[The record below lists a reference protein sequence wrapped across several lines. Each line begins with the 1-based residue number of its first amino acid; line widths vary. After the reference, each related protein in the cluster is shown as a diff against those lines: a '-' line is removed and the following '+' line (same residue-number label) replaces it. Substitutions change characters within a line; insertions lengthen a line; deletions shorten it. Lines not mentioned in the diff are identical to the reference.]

1 MMSDG
6 QPSEDS
12 VLSRA
17 ARALGISDPAALAGQ
32 GCEWL
37 ARFTRRQLLES
48 AKALGLRGISKLRKD
63 DLAAQL
69 WDVLEKATA
78 AGRAMVEE
86 AGHVV
91 LGYKFELGPQA
102 PVREAP
108 QDIPWSYGWDR
119 VTAMAVDPDRL
130 YVYWEVTDAAIER
143 ARAQLGPGGPGA
155 WLDLRVYDVTGRIFD
170 GTNAHGYVDHRV
182 ERGDRQWFFDVGR
195 PASEALVEIG
205 MKSDEGY
212 FVKIARS
219 GRVEFPRREP
229 VPWAEP
235 EWLTVRAGGLEV
247 EHVGRGTPAGPPPPP
262 APRFEAIPLWQVLHA
277 EGGEW
282 AGDAERVEWEE
293 IVVGDEI
300 QGHQLRWEGPV
311 LVSAWEA
318 GPFTYPV
325 EAAPPSREES
335 VGGTR
340 VYRVGGRVHVVHG
353 PWQVVIRGLGAH
365 VSRRVLA
372 RWEMHR
378 AWVSTEEHEVRGGRP
393 AGSSER
399 AAGASERRLRGASE
413 LRLGGASEVYY
424 LGASEIARRGAS
436 ERMYLGASERRLR
449 GASEQLVRGASENLS
464 RGASERLLRGASEH
478 AFPSPEGRPGP
489 PRGQG

>member
-1 MMSDG
+1 
-6 QPSEDS
+6 
-12 VLSRA
+12 
-17 ARALGISDPAALAGQ
+17 
-32 GCEWL
+32 
-37 ARFTRRQLLES
+37 
-48 AKALGLRGISKLRKD
+48 
-63 DLAAQL
+63 
-69 WDVLEKATA
+69 
-78 AGRAMVEE
+78 
-86 AGHVV
+86 
-91 LGYKFELGPQA
+91 
-102 PVREAP
+102 
-108 QDIPWSYGWDR
+108 
-119 VTAMAVDPDRL
+119 
-130 YVYWEVTDAAIER
+130 
-143 ARAQLGPGGPGA
+143 
-155 WLDLRVYDVTGRIFD
+155 
-170 GTNAHGYVDHRV
+170 
-182 ERGDRQWFFDVGR
+182 
-195 PASEALVEIG
+195 
-205 MKSDEGY
+205 
-212 FVKIARS
+212 
-219 GRVEFPRREP
+219 
-229 VPWAEP
+229 
-235 EWLTVRAGGLEV
+235 
-247 EHVGRGTPAGPPPPP
+247 
-262 APRFEAIPLWQVLHA
+262 VLHA

-378 AWVSTEEHEVRGGRP
+378 AWVSTEEHEVRGGRL

-399 AAGASERRLRGASE
+399 AAGASERRLRGGSE

-489 PRGQG
+489 PRGHG